1 MSGETVLRVKDLYK
15 RYGDRI
21 VLKGVSFEIRKAEVK
36 AIMGPSGTGKT
47 TLLKCI
53 DMLVKPDSG
62 RIWLED
68 LELTDPRIDI
78 GEARKKIGFVF
89 QEFNLFHH
97 LTAIKNVMIGLTK
110 VKKLPKDEARTIAER
125 ALLKVHIERELWDKY
140 PAQLSGGQKQRVA
153 IARALAMEPM
163 IMLYD
168 EPTSALDPQLT
179 GEVLEVIKELAE
191 DGMTSL
197 IVTHE
202 VGFASEIADEI
213 MIMMDGKIIERGDP
227 RKVIHNPRREETR
240 RFFSKILKIGDES
253 R

>member
-1 MSGETVLRVKDLYK
+1 MSDEIVLRVKDLYK
-15 RYGDRI
+15 RYGDKA
-21 VLKGVSFEIRKAEVK
+21 VLRGVSFEVERGEVK
-36 AIMGPSGTGKT
+36 VIMGPSGTGKT

-62 RIWLED
+62 KIWLED
-68 LELTDPRIDI
+68 LELTDPRTDVS
-78 GEARKKIGFVF
+78 EARRKIGFVF

-110 VKKLPKDEARTIAER
+110 VKKLPKDEARAIAER
-125 ALLKVHIERELWDKY
+125 SLLKVHIDRELWDRY

-153 IARALAMEPM
+153 IARALAMEPT

-179 GEVLEVIKELAE
+179 REVLEVIKELAE
-191 DGMTSL
+191 DEMTSL

-202 VGFASEIADEI
+202 VNFASEVADEI
-213 MIMMDGKIIERGDP
+213 MIMMDGRIVERGDP
-227 RKVIHNPRREETR
+227 RSIIYDPRREETR
-240 RFFSKILKIGDES
+240 RFFNKIVKIGDEL

>member
-1 MSGETVLRVKDLYK
+1 MFDEIVLRVEDLYK
-15 RYGDRI
+15 RYEDRM
-21 VLKGVSFEIRKAEVK
+21 VLRGVSFEVKRGEVK

-78 GEARKKIGFVF
+78 SEARKRIGFVF

-110 VKKLPKDEARTIAER
+110 VKKLPKNEARAIAEKS
-125 ALLKVHIERELWDKY
+125 LLKVHIDRELWDKY

-153 IARALAMEPM
+153 IARAIAMEPI

-202 VGFASEIADEI
+202 IGFASEIADEI
-213 MIMMDGKIIERGDP
+213 IIMMDGKIVERGEP
-227 RKVIHNPRREETR
+227 RKIIYDPRREETR
-240 RFFSKILKIGDES
+240 RFFNKILKIGDEP